1 MKNPVHDLTQLKP
14 IVEKAVRLFYG
25 SAVKNIDM
33 IKTQKFP
40 LFRMPKQGWLV
51 DTKFNDDVYE
61 YHVQIDVQMAD
72 GRITRT
78 HELYREPIAKKRQTK

>member
-1 MKNPVHDLTQLKP
+1 MKNPVHDVTQLKP

-25 SAVKNIDM
+25 GAVRNIEM

-40 LFRMPKQGWLV
+40 LFRTPKQGWLV
-51 DTKFNDDVYE
+51 DMKFNDDVYE
-61 YHVQIDVQMAD
+61 YHIQIDVQMAD

-78 HELYREPIAKKRQTK
+78 HELYREPITKKRKTK